1 MQQLVHS
8 HFGIGENKNTIQL
21 PTAENFLIFKPLN
34 PVESQA
40 EIIWQKC
47 VRHSSALKG
56 KYIVQIRTDSV
67 STEIVN
73 SNGARQD
80 RKCWRFKE
88 YMCPDDVRPV
98 KEGKNLKQQ
107 TKMYWKFK

>member
-1 MQQLVHS
+1 MQHLVHR

-73 SNGARQD
+73 SNGARQKSI
-80 RKCWRFKE
+80 RAPT
-88 YMCPDDVRPV
+88 MPDLLKMGKPKTAHKDVPKV
-98 KEGKNLKQQ
+98 
-107 TKMYWKFK
+107 